1 MPIFNVLTSKGG
13 TGNALKSGDRLA
25 TERQS
30 KAEHDKLLDIS
41 SLPEYKAIMAMP
53 PGPQRTMAIEALNAK
68 AQLMEKANPKYW
80 NDQYPRRNISQSSSW
95 VGNVQYDP
103 ESKVMNIQLGDKTYS
118 YPNVSPEGAAKFLNS
133 SSLGKFLNN
142 VKPYTG
148 QGF

>member
-13 TGNALKSGDRLA
+13 SGNALKSGDRLA

-41 SLPEYKAIMAMP
+41 SLPEYKSIMAMP

-133 SSLGKFLNN
+133 DSLGKFLNN